1 MRPSPL
7 PTDPA
12 APGVAADAGAVPLV
26 RTSDGLRLRVHVTP
40 RAGAERIGGIIPGP
54 RGPRLQVSV
63 SAPPHEGKANTAVIK
78 LLARSWR
85 LPKTTFAVVTGAAGR
100 DKVIAIHG
108 DADVLVARLASE
120 LAGIGRKRR

>member
-26 RTSDGLRLRVHVTP
+26 RTSD
-40 RAGAERIGGIIPGP
+40 GP

-85 LPKTTFAVVTGAAGR
+85 LPKTAFAIVAGSAGR

-120 LAGIGRKRR
+120 LARIGRKRR